1 MAVSKE
7 IVAVIMW
14 FSKSTGAYQS
24 NLEGRCRQRETARV
38 TPVDSKTGETAKGAY
53 GRQKGIHRETQEQ
66 NTRSNA
72 EYERASR
79 GNKRSQ
85 KVKWTN

>member
-24 NLEGRCRQRETARV
+24 NRCRQRETARV
-38 TPVDSKTGETAKGAY
+38 TPIDSKTGETAKGAY

-66 NTRSNA
+66 NTRSDA

-79 GNKRSQ
+79 GTKMD
-85 KVKWTN
+85 